1 MLTISHNAD
10 EGTMLTG
17 TSRDDGTYEVMR
29 TVRSRVGHWKWA
41 RSLQCWIV
49 VSSRNRQPKD
59 YHINAAAKML
69 REAGFEVEV
78 KIDRS
83 VQDTAEAEAQRAG
96 RQDDRVAALEAKAD
110 RRAGQAVAADAAHQR
125 AHEALPPG
133 GEPIKVGHHS
143 ERRHRRA
150 IDKAWNALGKSVEA
164 HKAAELAADRA
175 ETASRTTG
183 HRYNPVTV
191 ANRIEK
197 LEAELRADQRLLDGG
212 KRGRAPYITIAEPL
226 PAGEYRNRVIARM
239 EQCVVDIGYWK
250 GVRADQIANGE
261 ATGYTKADI
270 AKGDYI
276 RYRYGS
282 WHKVVRVNGKSVT
295 VESLYIE
302 GCTGTVPYHEIR
314 DHKSADQMAAAQ

>member
-1 MLTISHNAD
+1 MLTISHNAA
-10 EGTMLTG
+10 EGTLLTG

-29 TVRSRVGHWKWA
+29 AIRDRVGHWKWA

-96 RQDDRVAALEAKAD
+96 RQDDRVAALAAKAE
-110 RRAGQAVAADAAHQR
+110 RRAGQAEAAEQAHQR

-143 ERRHRRA
+143 EHRHRRA
-150 IDKAWNALGKSVEA
+150 IEKSWNALGKSVEA

-175 ETASRTTG
+175 DAATRTTG

-191 ANRIEK
+191 GNRILS
-197 LEAELRADQRLLDGG
+197 LEAEQRSDQRILDGG
-212 KRGRAPYITIAEPL
+212 KRGRAPYVTEVK
-226 PAGEYRNRVIARM
+226 PASGAYRERVQAR
-239 EQCVVDIGYWK
+239 VDQRASDIEYWK
-250 GVRADQIANGE
+250 AVRAEQIANGE

-276 RYRYGS
+276 RYRHGS

-314 DHKSADQMAAAQ
+314 AHKSADQMAAAQ